1 MDQKTTGGFSGMLR
15 ATLDFIR
22 QMLLAPAA
30 QLRDMEKSGG
40 FTEPVLLIVRLG
52 LLAGVVRIFVTFY
65 HMANGASVG
74 LLRALSAVLFVPV
87 SLLAISY
94 IASFLLWLVMR
105 LLGRDSDLETAFR
118 VVAHLCALAPVAV
131 LALAIPYLGNF
142 ETLLKETDHGQGQVR
157 AYEAARERGDDR
169 ARGPREDD
177 VDGGDHEGAVE
188 QGVVFVRVVRPGGE
202 GVGVAGAAGRHEDP
216 DDRDGARGVRDGEPA
231 LRARGL
237 SGAHGLREEHDH
249 GRGADGR

>member
-94 IASFLLWLVMR
+94 IAAFLLWLVMR

-131 LALAIPYLGNF
+131 LALAIPYLGN
-142 ETLLKETDHGQGQVR
+142 LLLFAALAYLLVIAAIEVYQLGSNTAWAVFGVGCALLALFAVAAEYR
-157 AYEAARERGDDR
+157 ARQPQSCCPVAVELVQEAA
-169 ARGPREDD
+169 PR
-177 VDGGDHEGAVE
+177 
-188 QGVVFVRVVRPGGE
+188 
-202 GVGVAGAAGRHEDP
+202 
-216 DDRDGARGVRDGEPA
+216 
-231 LRARGL
+231 
-237 SGAHGLREEHDH
+237 S
-249 GRGADGR
+249 